1 MEILVFFDR
10 NSWRYFFISEVI
22 MDFKSLKPYVREV
35 WDKRAKAGVK
45 LPIRYLMAYQVII
58 VTAGEAIMPIDGVD
72 YRVEEGDVLFIPP
85 NIPYSYNIVSD
96 FSQLHIYFDPFYSEI
111 SRLRNISSSMP
122 PDQLPM
128 HRRAYLQENIYKDY
142 GLPLIFKPDN
152 IDEYLSY
159 WHELK
164 DAVIKNNAFVAEIKM
179 TKLLNLL
186 HKELGISPV
195 KPKIDHCELVRDYI
209 DANFES
215 IISLDEIASLYE
227 INKFTIS
234 KKFTARFGE
243 SIIAYYNSKRLEFA
257 KSELLNTDSTI
268 SAISESLN
276 FTDVY
281 TFSKFFKMHTG
292 VSPTDFRRSGP
303 ESE

>member
-1 MEILVFFDR
+1 M
-10 NSWRYFFISEVI
+10 
-22 MDFKSLKPYVREV
+22 
-35 WDKRAKAGVK
+35 
-45 LPIRYLMAYQVII
+45 
-58 VTAGEAIMPIDGVD
+58 
-72 YRVEEGDVLFIPP
+72 
-85 NIPYSYNIVSD
+85 
-96 FSQLHIYFDPFYSEI
+96 
-111 SRLRNISSSMP
+111 
-122 PDQLPM
+122 
-128 HRRAYLQENIYKDY
+128 QENIYKDY

-164 DAVIKNNAFVAEIKM
+164 DAVIKNNAFVSEIKM

-227 INKFTIS
+227 INKFTVS
-234 KKFTARFGE
+234 KKFTARYGI
-243 SIIAYYNSKRLEFA
+243 SIIAYYNQRRLDFA
-257 KSELLNTDSTI
+257 KAELSGGKLSVGG
-268 SAISESLN
+268 ISERLN

-292 VSPTDFRRSGP
+292 VSPTDFRRGKK
-303 ESE
+303 